1 MEEEV
6 QLVLEETKESMFK
19 ALKHLEDELRKVRS
33 GKASPDMLNGITVEY
48 YGSPTPI
55 NQVASV

>member
-19 ALKHLEDELRKVRS
+19 ALKHLEDELRKVRA
-33 GKASPDMLNGITVEY
+33 GKASPDMLNGITV
-48 YGSPTPI
+48 
-55 NQVASV
+55 